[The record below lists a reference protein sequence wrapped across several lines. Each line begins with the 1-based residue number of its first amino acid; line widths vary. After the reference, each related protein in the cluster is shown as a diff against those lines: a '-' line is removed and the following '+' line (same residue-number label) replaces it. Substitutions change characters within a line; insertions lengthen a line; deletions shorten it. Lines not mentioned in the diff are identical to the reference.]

1 MWCWNYKSWGIWDAV
16 KEFVRVTCKQLVK
29 QDMFSAMLEVC
40 ILTYLQLCECK
51 FVTIFLFCDFFLFC
65 LTVNMSLS
73 SVDMQD
79 FCPAPRPK
87 RKRGPLHTSDGA
99 SSSFASPNQFA
110 VLSNSESEVIGV
122 PPQPN
127 SCKSRIPPIVI
138 YIHSTTLKKANEKLA
153 TPVDVKSKSYRLWL
167 CKTSVMDYNVLLAEI
182 PTTKLAYHTYPL
194 PDIIQPRVV
203 LKVIPPN
210 VLVDKI

>member
-1 MWCWNYKSWGIWDAV
+1 
-16 KEFVRVTCKQLVK
+16 VTRKQLVK

-65 LTVNMSLS
+65 LTVTMGLS
-73 SVDMQD
+73 GVDTQD
-79 FCPAPRPK
+79 FRPAPRPK
-87 RKRGPLHTSDGA
+87 RKRGPFHTSDRA

-110 VLSNSESEVIGV
+110 VLSDSESEVIGI

-138 YIHSTTLKKANEKLA
+138 YSYFNIHSTTLKKANEKLA
-153 TPVDVKSKSYRLWL
+153 TPVDVKSKSHRLRL

-194 PDIIQPRVV
+194 PDTIQPRVV